1 MPTRYTPYILPPEWE
16 WPITIALFLAGI
28 ASGTYSVMGLMHIAG
43 DRRDVPVIH
52 RLGFIPMP
60 IMIVVPLL
68 LIYDLGQQGR
78 FLNLL
83 IRNPAAAERPGPL
96 MFNPNSPMN
105 WGSWAMIVFA
115 GFTALAFADSLHHSG
130 RLRFG
135 WLEPLS
141 HNRIV
146 LVVGEV
152 FALIVSGYSGVL
164 LNVTNQGVWADTFLV
179 GALFICFSELSGM
192 AVAAIVSDRWGN
204 AVTAA
209 SVRRALWS
217 FAAVSAVVLVIFLAG
232 LVSQQDGSFAALAA
246 TLHEFVGPVF
256 WIGAVGLGLL
266 VPLLALAPRPIL
278 RIPNGSLA
286 LIGVLVLVGVLA
298 FRYALFFSAISFVQS

>member
-1 MPTRYTPYILPPEWE
+1 
-16 WPITIALFLAGI
+16 
-28 ASGTYSVMGLMHIAG
+28 MHWAG
-43 DRRDVPVIH
+43 DKRDVPVIH

-83 IRNPAAAERPGPL
+83 FTNAAATERPGPF

-105 WGSWAMIVFA
+105 WGSWAMVIFAVF
-115 GFTALAFADSLHHSG
+115 TVIAFADALHHTG

-135 WLEPLS
+135 WLEGIS
-141 HNRIV
+141 HNVIV
-146 LVVGEV
+146 LAIGEL
-152 FALIVSGYSGVL
+152 FALVVSGYSGVL
-164 LNVTNQGVWADTFLV
+164 LSVTNQGVWSDTFLM
-179 GALFICFSELSGM
+179 GGLFICFSELSGM

-204 AVTAA
+204 PITAA
-209 SVRRALWS
+209 AVRRALFG
-217 FAAVSAVVLVIFLAG
+217 FAAVSAVFLVIFLVG
-232 LVSQQDGSFAALAA
+232 LATQQDGSLGALVASLNELVA
-246 TLHEFVGPVF
+246 PAF

-266 VPLLALAPRPIL
+266 VPLLALSPRQIV

-286 LIGVLVLVGVLA
+286 IIGVLVLVGVLA
-298 FRYALFFSAISFVQS
+298 FRYAMFFSAISFVQS

>member
-1 MPTRYTPYILPPEWE
+1 
-16 WPITIALFLAGI
+16 
-28 ASGTYSVMGLMHIAG
+28 
-43 DRRDVPVIH
+43 VIH

-83 IRNPAAAERPGPL
+83 IRNPAAAEQGPGPL

-105 WGSWAMIVFA
+105 WGSWAMIIFA

-130 RLRFG
+130 RIHFR

-141 HNRIV
+141 HNPVV
-146 LVVGEV
+146 LIVGEL
-152 FALIVSGYSGVL
+152 FALVVSGYSGVL
-164 LNVTNQGVWADTFLV
+164 LNVTNQGVWSATFLV
-179 GALFICFSELSGM
+179 GGLFICFSELSGM

-204 AVTAA
+204 AATAA
-209 SVRRALWS
+209 AVRRALWM
-217 FAAVSAVVLVIFLAG
+217 FAAVSAVFLVLFLAG
-232 LVSQQDGSFAALAA
+232 LASQQDGSFTALAA
-246 TLHEFVGPVF
+246 SLHELVAPVF
-256 WIGAVGLGLL
+256 WIGAVGLALL
-266 VPLLALAPRPIL
+266 VPLLTLAPRPIL
-278 RIPNGSLA
+278 RVPNGSLA
-286 LIGVLVLVGVLA
+286 LVGVLVLVGVLA